1 MIFMQEEVLTVHPMQ
16 QFELKRLITLNIAG
30 YDLSFTNSS
39 LVMIVVGVVVS
50 AITFFLHKRKN
61 FTIPNKL
68 QACIEAILIG
78 MNNIIKD
85 NLAPEG
91 KKYFNL
97 IFSLFAFILTLN
109 IIGLLPFSFTA
120 TSHISI
126 TFSLAIVVFFI
137 TVAIAIARHG
147 LLFMKIFIP
156 HGTPLWLAPLM
167 FILELFSFLMRPV
180 SLGIRL
186 AANMMAGHIMLDVLA
201 FFTILMKWLGIFPF
215 AFLTIMM
222 GFEFFV
228 ALLQS
233 YIFTVFACVYISEAL
248 HH

>member
-1 MIFMQEEVLTVHPMQ
+1 MQEEVLTVHPMH

-39 LVMIVVGVVVS
+39 LAMMMVGALVS
-50 AITFFLHKRKN
+50 LMTFLFYNRKN
-61 FTIPNKL
+61 KLVPTKL
-68 QACIEAILIG
+68 QAFFEVVLSA
-78 MNNIIKD
+78 MNGIIKD

-91 KKYFNL
+91 RKYFNL
-97 IFSLFAFILTLN
+97 IFSIFIFILSLN

-126 TFSLAIVVFFI
+126 TFSLAIIIFFI

-147 LLFMKIFIP
+147 LLFFKIFIP